1 MTELLVDPAVTR
13 EKFEREVATFRAVED
28 DHRQRGCFL
37 YRATFPE
44 VVVLFA
50 TPKVRPAMLV
60 FGARIDFSNY
70 DLWAPSVQ
78 LVDPFTLAPYRLR
91 EAPTRL
97 TRAMRVTPEGAPQPA
112 FQAANLLI
120 AHNEEDIPFVCMPGT
135 REYHEHPA
143 HTGDSWL
150 LHRGLGEGTLAH
162 IVTVL
167 ARHGIEHA
175 RPHIQMRVGIEYGE
189 IVE

>member
-1 MTELLVDPAVTR
+1 MTELLVDPEVTR
-13 EKFEREVATFRAVED
+13 EKFEREVVAFRAIED
-28 DHRQRGCFL
+28 DYRQRGCFL
-37 YRATFPE
+37 YRVAFPE

-70 DLWAPSVQ
+70 DLWAPSVRI
-78 LVDPFTLAPYRLR
+78 VDPITLVPYRLR

-97 TRAMRVTPEGAPQPA
+97 ARAMRVTPEDSPQHV
-112 FQAANLLI
+112 FQPANLLI
-120 AHNEEDIPFVCMPGT
+120 AHAEDDIPFVCMPGT

-150 LHRGLGEGTLAH
+150 LHRGSAEGTLAYL
-162 IVTVL
+162 VTVL
-167 ARHGIEHA
+167 ARHGVEHA
-175 RPHIQMRVGIEYGE
+175 RPHIQMRIGIEYPE

>member
-1 MTELLVDPAVTR
+1 VRSSAALLAGRLTPAARTALEAELAGAQARFQL
-13 EKFEREVATFRAVED
+13 ED
-28 DHRQRGCFL
+28 
-37 YRATFPE
+37 
-44 VVVLFA
+44 
-50 TPKVRPAMLV
+50 
-60 FGARIDFSNY
+60 
-70 DLWAPSVQ
+70 VQ